1 MESPVS
7 VGKFPF
13 DPNSRFSEP
22 EGLEELFPVGSA
34 CQRKSCAIA
43 DELLLL
49 NEDACKS
56 NGLELKP
63 CAAVAVSVPGNRAPA
78 AESLL
83 VKVPLDAASLPVK
96 VAVVPLSPP
105 VRAPPE
111 SCKYRA
117 SVKFVSRPRVPL
129 VVIGPTVSPVPLLI
143 LEIFPWRLE
152 KGMV

>member
-1 MESPVS
+1 MLAIESPVS
-7 VGKFPF
+7 VGEFPF
-13 DPNSRFSEP
+13 DPNSRFNEP

-34 CQRKSCAIA
+34 CQRKSCVIG

-63 CAAVAVSVPGNRAPA
+63 CVAVAEFVPGNRAPA
-78 AESLL
+78 AESLP
-83 VKVPLDAASLPVK
+83 VKVPLDAASPPVN

-111 SCKYRA
+111 SCK
-117 SVKFVSRPRVPL
+117 
-129 VVIGPTVSPVPLLI
+129 
-143 LEIFPWRLE
+143 
-152 KGMV
+152 